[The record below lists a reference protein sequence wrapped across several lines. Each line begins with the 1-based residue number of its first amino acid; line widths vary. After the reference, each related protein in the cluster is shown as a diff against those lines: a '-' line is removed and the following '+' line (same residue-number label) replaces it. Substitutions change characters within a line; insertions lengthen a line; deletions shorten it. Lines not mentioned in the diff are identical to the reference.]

1 MGAVVDPGAIRLD
14 ELTGRDHR
22 RMAKD
27 GDQIALAAGFDT
39 QNTEAVLGVVER
51 DAVDQTGQD
60 LRRGARFGWL
70 HHSLR

>member
-1 MGAVVDPGAIRLD
+1 
-14 ELTGRDHR
+14 
-22 RMAKD
+22 
-27 GDQIALAAGFDT
+27 
-39 QNTEAVLGVVER
+39 VER